1 MMGVRRQLIAMASAA
16 AIGLTILQP
25 PSGGAAEEE
34 QQSRTP
40 PASQITQPTQD
51 GGGPLKKGDIVIK
64 GKDIS
69 IN

>member
-1 MMGVRRQLIAMASAA
+1 MMGVRQQLIAVASAA

-25 PSGGAAEEE
+25 PSGVAAEEE
-34 QQSRTP
+34 QQSSTP
-40 PASQITQPTQD
+40 PASQIAQPTQD
-51 GGGPLKKGDIVIK
+51 AGGRLKKGDIVIK

>member
-1 MMGVRRQLIAMASAA
+1 MGVRQQLIAVASVA

-25 PSGGAAEEE
+25 PSGVAAEEE
-34 QQSRTP
+34 QQSSTP
-40 PASQITQPTQD
+40 AASQIVQPTQD
-51 GGGPLKKGDIVIK
+51 GGGRLKKGDIVIK